1 MKLVLEKAYNQYG
14 AFMGRPNSLPDNR
27 NAKARLQLQRLRFVD
42 GDYDV
47 GGAYWGG
54 GSCTYIYCAF
64 GDIEEVNA
72 RVFVRAVSR
81 AEAKQLVRYKLPN
94 VTFYN

>member
-1 MKLVLEKAYNQYG
+1 MKLVLEKAYSMYG
-14 AFMGRPNSLPDNR
+14 ADMGRANRLPDNR
-27 NAKARLQLQRLRFVD
+27 NAKAKLQLQRLKFVD

-54 GSCTYIYCAF
+54 GCGTYIYCAF

-72 RVFVRAVSR
+72 RVFVRAADR
-81 AEAKQLVRYKLPN
+81 DGAKKQVWDKLPN
-94 VTFYN
+94 ATFYR